1 VSRLALLWLLG
12 DLGVL
17 LLPAIPAPPLA
28 WVLAAAAL
36 ASLAFRWGRAVA
48 GFTLG
53 CAWCLLL
60 LSGYETTRLDA
71 ADEERRLLDCLIRTL
86 PTVAG
91 ADARFDARCT
101 PAQGGEAPRNLRI
114 YWPDAAPVR
123 VGESWRLLL
132 DLHAPRRRENPGSG
146 DGVTALRRER
156 IHGIG
161 RVLGSPLN
169 VRLAAGR
176 WSIDRL
182 RERIVADIARVTPE
196 RDAAALIAA
205 LAVGDTRR
213 VSEEQWRVFN
223 ATGITHL
230 VAISGLHVTF
240 FGLVVAALAR
250 RAWGRCRL
258 CVRRLP
264 RENTA
269 LLAGFAAASAYAFL
283 AGFSVPTQRTLIM
296 LAAWCLTR
304 LLLRAA
310 GAAPPLAVA
319 LVGVLL
325 LDPFAPLAAGFWLSF
340 GAVAALMAAA
350 TDAAG
355 RGLPAQLAALWRAQW
370 VVAVALV
377 PVMLA
382 VFGSLSWAGL
392 VVNFIA
398 IPLFSFILI
407 PLILA
412 GVALGALSD
421 ALSHVCFGVAARII
435 HACFPALQAIA
446 DLDGSIWQRTPPLWW
461 FVLAILALVVA
472 LLPWSPRLR
481 LSSVLVLLPLAWP
494 VSPEPAY
501 GELRVMLL
509 DTGRT
514 PAVIVRTARHA
525 LLYDLGESYGSG
537 GRVVRRTVLPALR
550 AQGVERL
557 DRVML
562 PRLSHERGIGLV
574 ALLASIPVDVL
585 QTGAIG
591 ALPPEFQACRGGD
604 AWDWDGVRFEQL
616 AREECT
622 LRIVTDQSAI
632 LLMGSLDAGVQREL
646 VAQGLPHTP
655 IVLLPRHGAASA
667 YEPLLQAAT
676 RPDLVL
682 LANTMAGARAAGV
695 GRTLAHWRAGG
706 AGLRIS
712 GVEGAIELRMGA
724 PPGIMPRPLER
735 ETDRR
740 CGKSC
745 VPADR

>member
-1 VSRLALLWLLG
+1 MTRLALLWLLG
-12 DLGVL
+12 DLAAL
-17 LLPAIPAPPLA
+17 LLPVVPAPPLA
-28 WVLAAAAL
+28 WALAAAAL
-36 ASLAFRWGRAVA
+36 VSLACRWGRVAA
-48 GFTLG
+48 GFTLS

-60 LSGYETTRLDA
+60 LSGYETTRVDV

-86 PTVAG
+86 PTVSG
-91 ADARFDARCT
+91 ADAGFDARCVPIRGDG
-101 PAQGGEAPRNLRI
+101 PARNLRI
-114 YWPDAAPVR
+114 DWPDAAPVR

-132 DLHAPRRRENPGSG
+132 DLHAPRRRANPGSG

-156 IHGIG
+156 IHGLG
-161 RVLGSPLN
+161 RVRGSPLN
-169 VRLAAGR
+169 VRLAAGH

-182 RERIVADIARVTPE
+182 REQIAADIARVIPE

-213 VSEEQWRVFN
+213 VSGEQWRVFN

-240 FGLVVAALAR
+240 FGLIVAALVR
-250 RAWGRCRL
+250 RAWGCCRL
-258 CVRRLP
+258 CVRRWP

-269 LLAGFAAASAYAFL
+269 LLAGFVAAGAYAFL
-283 AGFSVPTQRTLIM
+283 AGFSIPTQRTLIM

-304 LLLRAA
+304 LLLRAS

-325 LDPFAPLAAGFWLSF
+325 IDPCAPLAAGFWLSF
-340 GAVAALMAAA
+340 GAVAALMTAA
-350 TDAAG
+350 TGPAG
-355 RGLPAQLAALWRAQW
+355 RGFQAQFAALWRAQW

-412 GVALGALSD
+412 GVALGALSAVLSQACF
-421 ALSHVCFGVAARII
+421 ALAARII
-435 HACFPALQAIA
+435 HACFPVLQAIA
-446 DLDGSIWQRTPPLWW
+446 DLDGSIWQRAPPFWW
-461 FVLAILALVVA
+461 FALAIVALVVA
-472 LLPWSPRLR
+472 LLPWLPRLR
-481 LSSVLVLLPLAWP
+481 ISSVLVLLPLAWP
-494 VSPEPAY
+494 VRPEPAH
-501 GELRVMLL
+501 GELWVMLL

-537 GRVVRRTVLPALR
+537 GRVVRRTVLPALH

-562 PRLSHERGIGLV
+562 PRLGHERGIGLV
-574 ALLASIPVDVL
+574 ALLAAMPVDVL
-585 QTGAIG
+585 QAGVDG
-591 ALPPEFQACRGGD
+591 VLPPEFRACRGGEV
-604 AWDWDGVRFEQL
+604 WNWDGVRFEQL

-622 LRIVTDQSAI
+622 LRIVTDDSAI
-632 LLMGSLDAGVQREL
+632 LLMGSLDAGVQRAL
-646 VAQGLPHTP
+646 VARGLAHTP

-676 RPDLVL
+676 RPSLVL
-682 LANTMAGARAAGV
+682 LANTAAGARAASV
-695 GRTLAHWRAGG
+695 ERTLGHWRAGG
-706 AGLRIS
+706 ASLRIS
-712 GVEGAIELRMGA
+712 GVEGAIGLRMGA

-735 ETDRR
+735 ETERR